1 MLLFMVCFVMILGLV
16 FDLFLPHAA
25 KVPMVNRVT
34 NIRSLFIDF
43 ILIQQL
49 LLINV

>member
-1 MLLFMVCFVMILGLV
+1 MFAFPIGKILKV

-34 NIRSLFIDF
+34 NIKALFIDF
-43 ILIQQL
+43 IL
-49 LLINV
+49 V